1 MDANQREYE
10 KRSQA
15 ANRSGTSVVFSKRS
29 QRLFGPRMDANQRE
43 YENEA
48 KLLTGPAPRSFF
60 RNEAKGFLGRE
71 WTPINANM
79 KTKPSC

>member
-15 ANRSGTSVVFSKRS
+15 ANRSGASVVFSKRS
-29 QRLFGPRMDANQRE
+29 LRLLGREWTRINANMK
-43 YENEA
+43 NGA
-48 KLLTGPAPRSFF
+48 KLLTGPALRSFS

-71 WTPINANM
+71 WTRINANM